1 MSFTVSVE
9 VSTRGTYRIALPTKA
24 AKTICKDWLD
34 PDESWESQAED
45 TLRTALEAEL
55 EESFRDWLYNS
66 LPTTL
71 QKEIDGVKFSLKLEG
86 DEASVEVED
95 LEVSR

>member
-45 TLRTALEAEL
+45 TLHTALEAEL
-55 EESFRDWLYNS
+55 EESFRDWLCNS
-66 LPTTL
+66 MPATL
-71 QKEIDGVKFSLKLEG
+71 QKEIDGVKFSLKLED

-95 LEVSR
+95 LEVSQ

>member
-9 VSTRGTYRIALPTKA
+9 VSTRGTYRIQLPTKA

-34 PDESWESQAED
+34 PDESWDNQAED
-45 TLRTALEAEL
+45 TLHTALEGEL
-55 EESFRDWLYNS
+55 EESFREWLYDS
-66 LPTTL
+66 MPTTL
-71 QKEIDGVKFSLKLEG
+71 QKEIDGVKVNLKLAG
-86 DEASVEVED
+86 GEASVEVED

>member
-34 PDESWESQAED
+34 PDESWEAQAEE
-45 TLRTALEAEL
+45 TLYTALEGEL
-55 EESFRDWLYNS
+55 EESFENWLHDCM
-66 LPTTL
+66 PRTL
-71 QKEIDGVKFSLKLEG
+71 QKEIDGVKVSLKLEG
-86 DEASVEVED
+86 SKATVEVED
-95 LEVSR
+95 LEVSQ